1 MQNSLPLERKIM
13 GVIIKDKMKN
23 GPIFK
28 TIILSVN
35 LLGVCAIGAWQWH
48 HQSILKKEKAETN
61 QIVSELSNKW
71 DKQTGRI
78 FEEKIDLDL
87 NTNAIPLEVVI
98 ANLSQN
104 NNNRYLTIYPVI
116 KFIKGD
122 LRKSDFEK
130 VLPGIREKFLDV
142 INQKNPNDILEK
154 DGISKLKEELLREL
168 NDLDLPLK
176 IEKIYFSSVV
186 VS

>member
-1 MQNSLPLERKIM
+1 
-13 GVIIKDKMKN
+13 MKN
-23 GPIFK
+23 GSFFK
-28 TIILSVN
+28 TLILSLN
-35 LLGVCAIGAWQWH
+35 LIGICAIGAWQWR
-48 HQSILKKEKAETN
+48 HQSHLKKT
-61 QIVSELSNKW
+61 QIEISKTVTEMANKW

-104 NNNRYLTIYPVI
+104 ANNRYLTIYPVI